1 VRRALWRWFTRP
13 GRTAPGLR
21 LGLAL
26 VMAALALVELAGP
39 AGGQTGGPSA
49 SAGVPGGPLAG
60 ANPAS
65 KAPVAPGPGDSV
77 KAFPTSPS
85 LQAEGYNLYQEHCS
99 SCHGLALQGIPGVAP
114 SLRGVGAGPV
124 DFYLSTGRMPLQ
136 SPRDE
141 PLRTSPMFDRQEI
154 DAIIAY
160 VRRYGGPQ
168 APTADPAK
176 GNLSLGMQA
185 FTLHCAGCHQMV
197 ARGGMFVGAF
207 VPDLLQATPQQVAE
221 AVRMGPYLMPHFDDH
236 QIDQHELDSIARYV
250 EYIKHPDN
258 VGGWSIYN
266 IGPIPEG
273 LVAWFLGL
281 GALLIIARLIGER
294 LDEGT
299 AAMTPTSEGGS

>member
-1 VRRALWRWFTRP
+1 MRRVLWHWFTRP
-13 GRTAPGLR
+13 ARVPPGLR
-21 LGLAL
+21 LALAL
-26 VMAALALVELAGP
+26 VMATLALVGLAGP
-39 AGGQTGGPSA
+39 AGGQTGGS
-49 SAGVPGGPLAG
+49 SAGTGAPGGPA
-60 ANPAS
+60 AERNAPS
-65 KAPVAPGPGDSV
+65 KSPNAPGPGDPV
-77 KAFPTSPS
+77 KTFPTSPA

-99 SCHGLALQGIPGVAP
+99 SCHGIALQGVAGVAP

-141 PLRTSPMFDRQEI
+141 PLRTSPMFDRHEI

-160 VRRYGGPQ
+160 VRKYGGPQ
-168 APTADPAK
+168 APTTDPAK
-176 GNLSLGMQA
+176 GNLSLGMQE

-207 VPDLLQATPQQVAE
+207 VPDLLQASPQDVAE

-236 QIDQHELDSIARYV
+236 QIDQHQLDSIARYV

-258 VGGWSIYN
+258 AGGWSIYN

-294 LDEGT
+294 LDERAGS
-299 AAMTPTSEGGS
+299 MTPTSDGG